1 MDERHGVSGG
11 NYHEV
16 ASFHHKLKAETYAQ
30 LGFDK
35 KATRHWRRAEWHAA
49 FGPPPPP
56 PPSKRP
62 PPAPATKGAGAPE
75 PAWKALREK
84 TERLDA
90 KYLSGIDSSYL
101 IAIAAIDSVLE
112 TQPTHLRKYGP
123 KSAQVTN
130 DDFAASRS
138 SRALKSAQLS
148 AKYEAEAVVAEPPR
162 IEKTISEALK
172 SLREPRRAKATI
184 SPLEDEE
191 NRYKKVINP
200 LEDENM
206 AYRNVKAAQESLRK
220 FADSVRAYCKG
231 LVVERVNLA
240 EYRSSH
246 ENALSYITRL
256 SDAWDIMRQKLEQQ
270 ITAATK
276 RLEGLLG
283 NKSNK
288 TVDVDSTEF
297 QEGALVKKAGGAV
310 KQLPLRSGGTYTD
323 DLKSLH
329 VVRDGMAML
338 NSLKVHFQTYCATS
352 PEARHKAESER
363 AKATHERVLR
373 ADTKAADP

>member
-1 MDERHGVSGG
+1 MDERHGVAGG

-16 ASFHHKLKAETYAQ
+16 ASFHHKVKAETYAQ

-49 FGPPPPP
+49 FGAPP
-56 PPSKRP
+56 PPSPSKGP
-62 PPAPATKGAGAPE
+62 SPAPAAKGAAVPE
-75 PAWKALREK
+75 PAWKALRGK

-90 KYLSGIDSSYL
+90 TYISGIDSSYL

-112 TQPTHLRKYGP
+112 NQPKHLRKYWP
-123 KSAQVTN
+123 KPAQVTN
-130 DDFAASRS
+130 DDVAASRS

-148 AKYEAEAVVAEPPR
+148 AKYEAEAVVAEPPK

-172 SLREPRRAKATI
+172 SLKEPRRAKATI
-184 SPLEDEE
+184 SPLEPEDEE
-191 NRYKKVINP
+191 SRYKKVINP

-220 FADSVRAYCKG
+220 FADSVRVYCNG

-246 ENALSYITRL
+246 EKALSYITRL

-283 NKSNK
+283 NE

-338 NSLKVHFQTYCATS
+338 HSLKGHFQTYCGTS

-373 ADTKAADP
+373 AADTKAADS